1 VINEN
6 VGGEIRR
13 TIMKTKVL
21 IIMGSDSDLPVME
34 EAARVLEGFGITY
47 HMTVASA
54 HRTPSR
60 VLKIVQEAEKK
71 GAEVIIAGAGMA
83 AHLPG
88 VIASHTIL
96 PVIGVPLE
104 ASPLKGIDALL
115 SMVQMPPGIPV
126 ATVSLGKAGA
136 GNAGVLAVQIM
147 ARKDARLAIKLR
159 GHREEMAL
167 EVEEKAKKMSKRK

>member
-1 VINEN
+1 
-6 VGGEIRR
+6 
-13 TIMKTKVL
+13 MKAKVL

-34 EAARVLEGFGITY
+34 ETARVLDGFGIAY
-47 HMTVASA
+47 YMTVASA
-54 HRTPSR
+54 HRTPAR
-60 VLKIVQEAEKK
+60 VVKIIQEAEKN
-71 GAEVIIAGAGMA
+71 GVEVVIAGAGMA

-104 ASPLKGIDALL
+104 ASPLKGMDALL

-136 GNAGVLAVQIM
+136 KIAGILAAQIM
-147 ARKDARLAIKLR
+147 ARTDSRLAKKLL
-159 GHREEMAL
+159 GHRKKMVQ
-167 EVEEKAKKMSKRK
+167 EVEEKAKKISKRK

>member
-1 VINEN
+1 
-6 VGGEIRR
+6 
-13 TIMKTKVL
+13 MKPRVL

-34 EAARVLEGFGITY
+34 EAAKVLEGFGITY

-60 VLKIVQEAEKK
+60 VVKIVQEAENK
-71 GAEVIIAGAGMA
+71 GAEVVIAGAGMA

-96 PVIGVPLE
+96 PVIGVPLD
-104 ASPLKGIDALL
+104 ASPLRGMDALL

-136 GNAGVLAVQIM
+136 GNAGLLAIQIM
-147 ARKDARLAIKLR
+147 AGKDAQLAKKLLS
-159 GHREEMAL
+159 HRKKMAL
-167 EVEEKAKKMSKRK
+167 EVEKKAKKISARR